1 MSKHNQNKR
10 LETEI
15 IHAGYDP
22 DPSVRSVSPPIYQT
36 STFAFESAEQG
47 AALFAG
53 QEKGFIYTR
62 LGNPTILALEEA
74 LATLE
79 KGYGALATATGMAA
93 VSTIYLAF
101 LEKDAHMIGTAALY
115 GPSRTI
121 IETELIRFGVRAD
134 FIDTSDIAEIK
145 KRIKKNTKLLF
156 VESPANPT
164 MAITDLGACA
174 EIAREHDL
182 LLVVDNTFASPVLQN
197 PLELGADVVMHSLT
211 KLINGHSDVVGGIII
226 SRSQELHKRLQK
238 VLRMSGGTM
247 DPHQAWLVLR
257 GLRTLHLRVERAQE
271 NAQKI
276 AAWLEAH
283 PKVAW
288 VNYPGLKSH
297 PQYELMKKQ
306 MKGPGSMISFGLKGG
321 YEAGLKMINSVRLC
335 TLAVSL
341 GGIETLIQHPA
352 SMTHASVPKK
362 EKEEAG
368 ISDDLIRLSV
378 GCENVEDLIEDL
390 EQALARS

>member
-1 MSKHNQNKR
+1 MSKHQKKR

-15 IHAGYDP
+15 IHSGYHP
-22 DPSVRSVSPPIYQT
+22 DPAARSVSPPIYQT

-53 QEKGFIYTR
+53 KEKGFIYTR

-101 LEKDAHMIGTAALY
+101 LEKEAHLIGTAALY

-121 IETELIRFGVRAD
+121 IETEFVRFGVSAD
-134 FIDTSDIAEIK
+134 FIDTSDISEIK
-145 KRIKKNTKLLF
+145 KKIKKNTRLLF

-164 MAITDLGACA
+164 MAITDLRACA
-174 EIAREHDL
+174 ELAREHNL
-182 LLVVDNTFASPVLQN
+182 LFVVDNTFASPVLQN

-211 KLINGHSDVVGGIII
+211 KFINGHSDVVGGVII
-226 SRSQELHKRLQK
+226 SRNEELHKRLQK
-238 VLRMSGGTM
+238 VLRMHGGTM

-271 NAQKI
+271 NARKI

-283 PKVAW
+283 PRVAW
-288 VNYPGLKSH
+288 VNYPGLESH

-306 MKGPGSMISFGLKGG
+306 MKGPGSMISFGLRGG

-368 ISDDLIRLSV
+368 ITDDLIRLSV
-378 GCENVEDLIEDL
+378 GCENVDDLIEDL
-390 EQALARS
+390 EQALAQS